1 MIFISATARLQNEHR
16 RMDNNASLQPG
27 YNIEVST
34 ARLHPL
40 VFQCLFRLC
49 NSMLEACFREG
60 DYQAAYRLLI
70 HTTGFCTTS
79 TDDEDMEVSYMTKLI
94 ANHQIYADLR
104 LWDRVLLVHQ
114 QDRQRDKSVIDT
126 VEKKTDVSD
135 DESDNY
141 EAAVSTLYEMLG
153 YGMPADALAR
163 FASRVASEK
172 FYSTDREHKLLM
184 LARRLAVKCEE
195 GATDDDLISNE
206 NDLHSDPIDQNSTK
220 TSKYQNQNTS
230 SRWIEAAWSHTSA
243 SSIRDHYSPRKSPIT
258 ALASFGST
266 VIVTGA
272 LDGSIFLARV
282 SPVGQHT
289 IHERNGSQHHH
300 QVKGTRL
307 EWQYGKNSASS
318 NSQEDFTHGAI
329 SCLAAIEGFQ
339 NKDLSDFDSSG
350 FSGSHL
356 VGGTTVGKLALWS
369 VNEILVDLIDD
380 DMAEGAL
387 LDSPD
392 ISTHSSQSMQSS
404 HIRNTS
410 SGRLRKRMRAK
421 RGRILGEH
429 RGGVTCTSTPSQI
442 YRPDSLISG
451 GNDGLIKLWSLR
463 MDPSDQHRRRVSMGG
478 RTSRI
483 LFSSGEKTGRDTL
496 DVLAGHGGRIL
507 CVETA
512 WHGDRLLSGAADRT
526 VKLWDLASQ
535 SGGRCLQT
543 MHGHTG
549 WVTHGRYWGRNT
561 IVSASSDRSIAL
573 WDTRTSGSSPVFVL
587 RWHNGPISDL
597 YLESR
602 NASWMTS
609 AGADGTIATWDFRM
623 MMRNFTKQDGLNG
636 VKGGAS
642 SGVGHNVSGSHT
654 LNNPTSSAAN
664 GNAANTSTLRQPYS
678 FINHTVDNCGPVFL
692 AKGIGTKYGQGER
705 SIMSVSVDNIVK
717 EWDIVNGSFLN
728 EYKVHHNDK
737 ISCFK
742 TIHAMDSRKAQDRAT
757 SLKPNSNTNT
767 SCENNTLEYIKPTSL
782 GGYITGSWDGTVRY
796 SQLFLESKYQ

>member
-1 MIFISATARLQNEHR
+1 
-16 RMDNNASLQPG
+16 MDNNAALQPG

-49 NSMLEACFREG
+49 NSMLEACFRDG

-70 HTTGFCTTS
+70 HTTGFCTTN
-79 TDDEDMEVSYMTKLI
+79 TDDEDTEVSYMTKLI

-114 QDRQRDKSVIDT
+114 QDRQRDKNVFDT
-126 VEKKTDVSD
+126 VEKKSEAGD

-153 YGMPADALAR
+153 YGMPADDLAR

-195 GATDDDLISNE
+195 GAPDDDLMNNDS
-206 NDLHSDPIDQNSTK
+206 DLHSGPIGHNSTK
-220 TSKYQNQNTS
+220 TSNSQEQIS
-230 SRWIEAAWSHTSA
+230 SRWLEVAWSHTSA

-282 SPVGQHT
+282 SPTGQHA
-289 IHERNGSQHHH
+289 INDRNGSQRH
-300 QVKGTRL
+300 QKVKGTRL
-307 EWQYGKNSASS
+307 EWQFGKNSAPS

-329 SCLAAIEGFQ
+329 SCLAAIEGIQ
-339 NKDLSDFDSSG
+339 NKELSDFDSSG

-356 VGGTTVGKLALWS
+356 VGGTSMGKLALWS
-369 VNEILVDLIDD
+369 VNEILIDLIDD

-387 LDSPD
+387 LESPD

-410 SGRLRKRMRAK
+410 SGRLKKRLRAK

-573 WDTRTSGSSPVFVL
+573 WDTRTSGTSPVFVL

-623 MMRNFTKQDGLNG
+623 MMMKSVTKQHGLTGVGNG
-636 VKGGAS
+636 GSGAS
-642 SGVGHNVSGSHT
+642 VGHNVSGSHT
-654 LNNPTSSAAN
+654 LNNPTTSATN
-664 GNAANTSTLRQPYS
+664 GNTVSTATLRQPYS
-678 FINHTVDNCGPVFL
+678 HMNHTLDNCGPVFL
-692 AKGIGTKYGQGER
+692 AKGVGTKYGQGER

-728 EYKVHHNDK
+728 QYKVRHSDK
-737 ISCFK
+737 ISCFQ
-742 TIHAMDSRKAQDRAT
+742 TVHAMDARQTQDRT
-757 SLKPNSNTNT
+757 LPLKPISNTST
-767 SCENNTLEYIKPTSL
+767 SCENNSDDSQKVSTTSL

-796 SQLFLESKYQ
+796 SQLHLEAKS